1 MPDSRPTPDP
11 AAERRAGPRLP
22 CPPDTR
28 GELFDPEG
36 FVFQPARVLNLSAGG
51 VALLAADPAARGT
64 ALWVEMELRGRP
76 RTLPA
81 RVRHVRRTGE
91 GWLHGC
97 QLDVPLSPAELRAL
111 VGC

>member
-11 AAERRAGPRLP
+11 AAERRAWQRLP

-28 GELFDPEG
+28 GELFDPEN
-36 FVFQPARVLNLSAGG
+36 FVFQPSRVLNLSAGG
-51 VALLAADPAARGT
+51 VALQAADPAPRGT
-64 ALWVEMELRGRP
+64 ALWVEVSRRGRS

-81 RVRHVRRTGE
+81 RVWHVRRTGE

-97 QLDVPLSPAELRAL
+97 QLDVPLSPAELHAL
-111 VGC
+111 LGH